1 MIRGVTR
8 RGNRD
13 DVAGLRQLPARS
25 KGTKGFGCE
34 AERFRIEPRRPT
46 MRKIAAQAAEGS
58 AGGPQFARCDQDFAI
73 RKVRKPAVMI
83 HMQMGK
89 HHPLHIARCNA
100 ERTEL
105 RTDLLFTVNAE
116 RDFPAEIGMKRLAGL
131 EQMRALVS
139 TTMTPSGCSMT
150 QA

>member
-1 MIRGVTR
+1 MIRGVPR
-8 RGNRD
+8 RGNRN
-13 DVAGLRQLPARS
+13 DVAGLCQLPAGGKRP
-25 KGTKGFGCE
+25 KGFRCE
-34 AERFRIEPRRPT
+34 AERFRIEPWRPT

-58 AGGPQFARCDQDFAI
+58 AGGPQFARCDQDLAV

-105 RTDLLFTVNAE
+105 RTDLLFTVTAE
-116 RDFPAEIGMKRLAGL
+116 RDFPAELGIKLRAGPECL
-131 EQMRALVS
+131 
-139 TTMTPSGCSMT
+139 
-150 QA
+150 